1 MAGKAQ
7 DPTRQEWVIV
17 QRHEL
22 IDRRPWLRLWSED
35 VQLPD
40 GRVVEGFTQLEM
52 PGVAVIV
59 ALTPDG
65 QVIVERNYKHG
76 PRRVCLNLPA
86 GYLEAGEE
94 PVSAARRELL
104 EETGY
109 AADEWVPLGQFAND
123 GNRGAGMSFLFLAR
137 GARQI
142 AQPDAGDLEE
152 LAIGLMPLD
161 QLAESVRNGEVAI
174 LTIAAAI
181 GLTVVAQYQAWP
193 AIS

>member
-1 MAGKAQ
+1 MAGKAA
-7 DPTRQEWVIV
+7 DAIWQEWVV
-17 QRHEL
+17 LRRHEL
-22 IDRRPWLRLWSED
+22 ADRRPWLRLWSED

-40 GRVVEGFTQLEM
+40 GRIVEGFTQLEM
-52 PGVAVIV
+52 PDVAVIV
-59 ALTPDG
+59 ALTPDNR
-65 QVIVERNYKHG
+65 VIVEWNYKHG

-94 PVSAARRELL
+94 PLAAARRELL

-123 GNRGAGMSFLFLAR
+123 GNRGAGTSFLFLAR

-152 LAIGLMPLD
+152 LAIALMPMDELSD
-161 QLAESVRNGEVAI
+161 AVRNGEVAI

-181 GLTVVAQYQAWP
+181 GLAVIAHNQAWP
-193 AIS
+193 AVP

>member
-1 MAGKAQ
+1 MAGKAA
-7 DPTRQEWVIV
+7 DSTRQEWVTV
-17 QRHEL
+17 RRHEL

-40 GRVVEGFTQLEM
+40 GRIIEGFTQLEM
-52 PGVAVIV
+52 PDVAVIV

-65 QVIVERNYKHG
+65 QAIIERNYKHG

-94 PVSAARRELL
+94 PLTAARRELL

-123 GNRGAGMSFLFLAR
+123 GNRGAGTSFLFLAR
-137 GARQI
+137 DARQI

-152 LAIGLMPLD
+152 LEIGLMPLD

-174 LTIAAAI
+174 LAIAAAI
-181 GLTVVAQYQAWP
+181 GLAVVAHYQAWP
-193 AIS
+193 AVQ